1 MLAEALADF
10 KKQHDIRATKTCV
23 VGQWIE
29 GLAEQDQ
36 KDAENLFFDDPI
48 SNHKLSIFLKTLGVD
63 ISAESI
69 RKHRMKGCACLWM
82 N

>member
-1 MLAEALADF
+1 MLAEALAEF
-10 KKQHDIRATKTCV
+10 KKQNSIRDTKSCV
-23 VGQWIE
+23 VGQWIDS
-29 GLAEQDQ
+29 LQEQDK